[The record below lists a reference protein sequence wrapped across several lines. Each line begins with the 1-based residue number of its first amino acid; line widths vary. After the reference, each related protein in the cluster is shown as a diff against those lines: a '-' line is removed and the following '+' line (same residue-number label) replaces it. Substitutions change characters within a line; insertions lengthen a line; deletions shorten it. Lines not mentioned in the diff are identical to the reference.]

1 MRRLIIAA
9 ALCMPLAA
17 LAQNTPAE
25 YLEQQLLRLPRE
37 VGPSAY
43 HRKPKRIFK
52 MIFIVSSHLTPP

>member
-1 MRRLIIAA
+1 MEEGRERPPEAVVARRSFI
-9 ALCMPLAA
+9 
-17 LAQNTPAE
+17 
-25 YLEQQLLRLPRE
+25 EQQLLRLPRE